1 MPILVPSQKSHNYKD
16 ITLDFVPN
24 PVTGDLGV
32 LKNERAIMRSV
43 RNLVQTRIRE
53 RFYSD
58 VGSEI
63 GDLLFGFC
71 DVATGSIIASEVNS
85 LLATYEPRIS
95 EISVIATPRPDDNEY
110 EMLVSYNIVGQEA
123 NAQQF
128 SFILEATR

>member
-1 MPILVPSQKSHNYKD
+1 MATKKSHTYKD

-58 VGSEI
+58 VGSEVS
-63 GDLLFGFC
+63 DLLFGFC
-71 DVATGSIIASEVNS
+71 DVATGGVIADEVRT
-85 LLATYEPRIS
+85 LFATFEPRIAN
-95 EISVIATPRPDDNEY
+95 ITVNATPRPDLNEY
-110 EMLVSYNIVGQEA
+110 EMLINYEIVGQERA
-123 NAQQF
+123 VQGF
-128 SFILEATR
+128 EFILEATR